1 MERVILTNLL
11 DCRRINITI
20 CVYYDLLVEEISK
33 KQLELFETFGEL
45 LGNDGKLVE
54 SLLTDRVRIRKF
66 CVRIICFEDNLFTVG
81 RKKGN
86 EASVQI
92 GYNENKNAGEQT
104 TCERRVGGRGEQ
116 VDRKG

>member
-33 KQLELFETFGEL
+33 KQLELLETFGEL

-54 SLLTDRVRIRKF
+54 TLLTDRVRIRKF
-66 CVRIICFEDNLFTVG
+66 CVRIICFEGNLFTVG

-86 EASVQI
+86 DASVQI